1 MDPRVALHLPEDD
14 RGRRAMLENDWAKGV
29 KLDVKWHPIPHE
41 SHAALDA
48 ASMVAFIERWIHGS
62 SPRMTGRGGHVGE

>member
-1 MDPRVALHLPEDD
+1 MDPRVALRLHEDY
-14 RGRRAMLENDWAKGV
+14 RGRRAMLENGWAKGV

-48 ASMVAFIERWIHGS
+48 ASMQINEVGDGS
-62 SPRMTGRGGHVGE
+62 TGRASLARG